1 MTIRQ
6 RNDAHLRDPLA
17 VARGLGAAKDGLHH
31 WWVLRL
37 TSVALML
44 LTPWFVWFA
53 LGLVG
58 ADVGTVRAAIAAP
71 LNATFLLAFLATI
84 FWHAQLGLQ
93 VVIEDYVHG
102 WKEWTLQILVKFACA
117 LAALAA
123 IVAVGRIAFTA

>member
-1 MTIRQ
+1 MS
-6 RNDAHLRDPLA
+6 LRDPLA
-17 VARGLGAAKDGLHH
+17 IARGLGPAKEGLHH

-44 LTPWFVWFA
+44 LVPWFLCFA
-53 LGLVG
+53 LRLVG
-58 ADVGTVRAAIAAP
+58 ADITAVRAAIAAP
-71 LNATFLLAFLATI
+71 LNATLLLAFVLML

-102 WKEWTLQILVKFACA
+102 WQEFTLQVVVKFACA

-123 IVAVGRIAFTA
+123 VVAIGRIAFTA

>member
-1 MTIRQ
+1 MT
-6 RNDAHLRDPLA
+6 LRDPLA
-17 VARGLGAAKDGLHH
+17 IARGLGPAREGLHH

-44 LTPWFVWFA
+44 LTPWFLWFV
-53 LGLVG
+53 LHLVG
-58 ADVGTVRAAIAAP
+58 ADVTTVRGAIAAP
-71 LNATFLLAFLATI
+71 LNATLLLAFLATI